1 MNKDKFI
8 KMLEQAKEDEYG
20 RLYVLGEYNNKIY
33 FGTITTIC
41 EDIFVLN
48 HSEEC
53 QDTAELY
60 DRHFWNDDTLEC
72 YVVSTKHDE
81 DIIYKEPKRIEEIKM
96 IGCNMEVNLSENK
109 TLLPTENLQTDYIN
123 LVKRFNDICDKKEE
137 LKKQQQEFID
147 YLEDML
153 DDDNDIFSVIRVKD
167 VLNKYKEIIGTDT
180 NVGSK
185 GGNEDE
191 NNSI

>member
-1 MNKDKFI
+1 MNKERFI

-48 HSEEC
+48 YSKEC

-60 DRHFWNDDTLEC
+60 DRHFWNDDTLNC

-81 DIIYKEPKRIEEIKM
+81 DIEYKEPERIEEF
-96 IGCNMEVNLSENK
+96 LFNK
-109 TLLPTENLQTDYIN
+109 NNTLIEEDLADMKDKIN
-123 LVKRFNDICDKKEE
+123 ELVRI
-137 LKKQQQEFID
+137 
-147 YLEDML
+147 
-153 DDDNDIFSVIRVKD
+153 S
-167 VLNKYKEIIGTDT
+167 NKYARLLEKVE
-180 NVGSK
+180 S
-185 GGNEDE
+185 DE
-191 NNSI
+191 

>member
-1 MNKDKFI
+1 MNKEKFI

-33 FGTITTIC
+33 FETITTIC

-81 DIIYKEPKRIEEIKM
+81 DIIYKEPERIEEF
-96 IGCNMEVNLSENK
+96 SFNK
-109 TLLPTENLQTDYIN
+109 NNTLFEEDLADMKDKIN
-123 LVKRFNDICDKKEE
+123 ELVRI
-137 LKKQQQEFID
+137 
-147 YLEDML
+147 
-153 DDDNDIFSVIRVKD
+153 S
-167 VLNKYKEIIGTDT
+167 NKYARLLEKEG
-180 NVGSK
+180 VS
-185 GGNEDE
+185 DE
-191 NNSI
+191 K

>member
-48 HSEEC
+48 HSEEY

-60 DRHFWNDDTLEC
+60 DRHFWNDDTLYC
-72 YVVSTKHDE
+72 HVVSTRHNE
-81 DIIYKEPKRIEEIKM
+81 DIEYKEPKRIKE
-96 IGCNMEVNLSENK
+96 LHL
-109 TLLPTENLQTDYIN
+109 TPPTNYMKYIQDKIN
-123 LVKRFNDICDKKEE
+123 ELVKV
-137 LKKQQQEFID
+137 
-147 YLEDML
+147 
-153 DDDNDIFSVIRVKD
+153 S
-167 VLNKYKEIIGTDT
+167 NKYAILLEKRD
-180 NVGSK
+180 VS
-185 GGNEDE
+185 DVE
-191 NNSI
+191 N